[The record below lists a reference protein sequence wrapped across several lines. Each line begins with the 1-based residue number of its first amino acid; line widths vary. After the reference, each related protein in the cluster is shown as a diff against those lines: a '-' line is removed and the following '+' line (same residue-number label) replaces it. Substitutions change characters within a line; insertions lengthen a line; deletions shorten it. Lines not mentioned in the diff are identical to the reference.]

1 MADAQKQ
8 PAAQPAAVASCA
20 ATDCAHNEDRNCTA
34 DSIQVAVTD
43 GQAVCGTYTPE
54 KPKARP

>member
-1 MADAQKQ
+1 MAEAQRN

-20 ATDCAHNEDRNCTA
+20 ATDCAHNDERTCTA
-34 DSIQVAVTD
+34 DRIQVAIAD

>member
-8 PAAQPAAVASCA
+8 HSAQPAAVASCA
-20 ATDCAHNEDRNCTA
+20 ATDCAHNEDRNCMA
-34 DSIQVAVTD
+34 DTIQVAMAD
-43 GQAVCGTYTPE
+43 GKAVCGSYTPE